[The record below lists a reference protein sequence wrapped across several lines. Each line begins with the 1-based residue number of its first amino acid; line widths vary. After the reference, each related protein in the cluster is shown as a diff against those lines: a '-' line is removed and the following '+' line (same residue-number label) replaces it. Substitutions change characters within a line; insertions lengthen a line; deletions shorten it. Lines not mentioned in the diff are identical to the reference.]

1 MWLILHVTGFV
12 CLDKAWPTCIPAVF
26 PHSFW
31 FLFIRNL
38 PKIGWFL
45 RERFVCW
52 RRLWLC
58 NAAST
63 RGGERCDVYGFSW
76 KSCFRFLFQRALLFF
91 FYFPKHNLKN
101 LPSVNALVMLLPQSK
116 KKPTVLLKHI
126 AVPDKCLPPATKFGE
141 FSFSFMAVAVPR
153 NSTMM
158 LRKASKSP
166 SLQNTGVLSS
176 CRSRFSLPAILTRV
190 ERCCVCNTRK

>member
-116 KKPTVLLKHI
+116 KSPPFFWNTLLFQTSAYLQRLNLVSFHSVLWPLRFQET
-126 AVPDKCLPPATKFGE
+126 AQWCWGRLRRVRPSRTLESSAPADRASVSPP
-141 FSFSFMAVAVPR
+141 SW
-153 NSTMM
+153 
-158 LRKASKSP
+158 
-166 SLQNTGVLSS
+166 
-176 CRSRFSLPAILTRV
+176 PA
-190 ERCCVCNTRK
+190 